1 MKVATTTITIPE
13 DLSEITLG
21 QYQHY
26 IKVCEGLE
34 GDALSQR
41 TVNVLCDIKLHDVMM
56 LRLTDIREIEQHLH
70 ALFKMDQELQTT
82 FKIKAQEFGFITDLE
97 AISFGEY
104 VDLDKYMNDWET
116 MHKAMAVLYRPT
128 TKRIDDKYN
137 IIEYE
142 GTEDYADLMRFMPLD
157 VALGA
162 MVFFLPFRKRIIEN
176 YPKLFTPTDGG
187 TDEGTDFSEQAQFNR
202 QWGWY
207 NSIYALARGDIRA
220 FDDVTRIRATSAFAY
235 LTYEAQK
242 NEIERNMMK
251 KAVQR

>member
-162 MVFFLPFRKRIIEN
+162 MVFFYRLGNELLKTTRSYLLQQTEELMK
-176 YPKLFTPTDGG
+176 
-187 TDEGTDFSEQAQFNR
+187 EQTSANKH
-202 QWGWY
+202 
-207 NSIYALARGDIRA
+207 NSIDSGDGTT
-220 FDDVTRIRATSAFAY
+220 VSTPSLVETLEH
-235 LTYEAQK
+235 LTMLPEFELPAHLH
-242 NEIERNMMK
+242 I
-251 KAVQR
+251 